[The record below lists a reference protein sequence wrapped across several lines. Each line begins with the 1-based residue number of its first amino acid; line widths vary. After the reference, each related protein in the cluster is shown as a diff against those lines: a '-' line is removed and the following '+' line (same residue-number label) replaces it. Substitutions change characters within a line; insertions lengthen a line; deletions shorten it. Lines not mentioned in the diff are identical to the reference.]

1 MSRPSSRI
9 GLSLAQQLFFPAAY
23 TSLTLRPWF
32 IPSTED
38 TQLSLNLKMTSAQVV
53 TSHILTIIY
62 LGKHFYWIINFY
74 FTFLTKTEQQIISIF
89 QTVVDQIASENGSIY
104 RRKGRNKRYF
114 TKRFGTT
121 ESKSQIDV
129 LPQLCGHG
137 YSARRSCFEQV
148 KELPELLF
156 AERGRNRRSVGAC
169 NTLQPR
175 WADRQG
181 VFPEWR
187 LWGKY

>member
-1 MSRPSSRI
+1 MKVTP
-9 GLSLAQQLFFPAAY
+9 
-23 TSLTLRPWF
+23 
-32 IPSTED
+32 
-38 TQLSLNLKMTSAQVV
+38 AQVV
-53 TSHILTIIY
+53 TEFTHSDDYISLTNIIY
-62 LGKHFYWIINFY
+62 KWQNFD
-74 FTFLTKTEQQIISIF
+74 FSFFSKTEQQIISFF
-89 QTVVDQIASENGSIY
+89 QTVVDQIASENGSIC
-104 RRKGRNKRYF
+104 RRKSSHQRYF
-114 TKRFGTT
+114 SKRFGTT

-156 AERGRNRRSVGAC
+156 AERSRNRRSVGTR
-169 NTLQPR
+169 NTPQPR

-187 LWGKY
+187 LWGTF